1 MEFYSAFGN
10 RPVRLSDATRK
21 FAYDSLHCRYGRE
34 TAANPMV
41 SLDHLDGFSE
51 LTDLQKYDLAIRE
64 ICTHAPI
71 RICEGEMLSGSATLG
86 EAIRHRVPA
95 SFGGGSVF
103 YAVSHLTTDF
113 ETVVKCGVDG
123 IRSDVLAS
131 LEHHKGTDREPFLQ
145 GEEAPE
151 LLRLCKERG
160 ISTAVETCGY
170 VSPALLEKAVPFV
183 DLFLWDV
190 KDTDDPRHLAY
201 TGVSNKPIMENLRRV
216 DSLGGK
222 TRLRCILVNGV
233 NTEEAHYT
241 AIAEL
246 FHSLQNCE
254 GAELLPYHP
263 YGDSKAKAAGMASTS
278 HPEWIPSEE
287 TVLQGKN
294 ALLSQGVP
302 IHG

>member
-1 MEFYSAFGN
+1 MRIAEIQRFCMHDGPGVRTVIFFKGCPLRCAWCHNPETQSPHPQLLFEEQKCLACRACGGCPQGVHRFEKMHTLRREFCSACGKCTSLCPAGALTLCGKDMTPAELWEIIL
-10 RPVRLSDATRK
+10 RDAPFYQNGGGVT
-21 FAYDSLHCRYGRE
+21 
-34 TAANPMV
+34 
-41 SLDHLDGFSE
+41 
-51 LTDLQKYDLAIRE
+51 
-64 ICTHAPI
+64 
-71 RICEGEMLSGSATLG
+71 LSGG
-86 EAIRHRVPA
+86 
-95 SFGGGSVF
+95 
-103 YAVSHLTTDF
+103 
-113 ETVVKCGVDG
+113 
-123 IRSDVLAS
+123 
-131 LEHHKGTDREPFLQ
+131 EPFLQ

-151 LLRLCKERG
+151 LLKLCKERG

-190 KDTDDPRHLAY
+190 KDTDEARHLAY
-201 TGVSNKPIMENLRRV
+201 TGVSNKPIVENLRRV

-263 YGDSKAKAAGMASTS
+263 YGDSKAKAAGMDDCSQE
-278 HPEWIPSEE
+278 EWIPPAE
-287 TVLQGKN
+287 TLLQGKN

>member
-1 MEFYSAFGN
+1 MKVAEIQRFCMHDGPGVRTVIFFKGCPLRCAWCHNPETQSPRPQLLFETQKCLACRACGECPQGVHGFAQAHTLQREFCSACG
-10 RPVRLSDATRK
+10 S
-21 FAYDSLHCRYGRE
+21 C
-34 TAANPMV
+34 V
-41 SLDHLDGFSE
+41 SLCPAGALSLCGKDMTPAQLLEVIQRD
-51 LTDLQKYDLAIRE
+51 
-64 ICTHAPI
+64 APFYQN
-71 RICEGEMLSGSATLG
+71 GGGVTLSGG
-86 EAIRHRVPA
+86 
-95 SFGGGSVF
+95 
-103 YAVSHLTTDF
+103 
-113 ETVVKCGVDG
+113 
-123 IRSDVLAS
+123 
-131 LEHHKGTDREPFLQ
+131 EPFLQ
-145 GEEAPE
+145 GEETLE

-263 YGDSKAKAAGMASTS
+263 YGDSKAKAAGMASAS

>member
-1 MEFYSAFGN
+1 MKIAEIQRFCMHDGPGVRTVIFFKGCPLRCAWCHNPETQSPRSQLLFEAQKCLACRACGECPQEVHRFEKMHTLQRESCVACGKCTSLCPAGALSLCGKDMTPAELLEIILKDTPFYQNGGG
-10 RPVRLSDATRK
+10 VT
-21 FAYDSLHCRYGRE
+21 
-34 TAANPMV
+34 
-41 SLDHLDGFSE
+41 
-51 LTDLQKYDLAIRE
+51 
-64 ICTHAPI
+64 
-71 RICEGEMLSGSATLG
+71 LSGG
-86 EAIRHRVPA
+86 
-95 SFGGGSVF
+95 
-103 YAVSHLTTDF
+103 
-113 ETVVKCGVDG
+113 
-123 IRSDVLAS
+123 
-131 LEHHKGTDREPFLQ
+131 EPFLQ
-145 GEEAPE
+145 GEEALE

-190 KDTDDPRHLAY
+190 KDTDEARHLAY
-201 TGVSNKPIMENLRRV
+201 TGVSNKPIVENLRRV

-263 YGDSKAKAAGMASTS
+263 YGDSKAKAAGMDDCSQE
-278 HPEWIPSEE
+278 EWIPPAE
-287 TVLQGKN
+287 TLLQGKN
-294 ALLSQGVP
+294 ALLSQGVS